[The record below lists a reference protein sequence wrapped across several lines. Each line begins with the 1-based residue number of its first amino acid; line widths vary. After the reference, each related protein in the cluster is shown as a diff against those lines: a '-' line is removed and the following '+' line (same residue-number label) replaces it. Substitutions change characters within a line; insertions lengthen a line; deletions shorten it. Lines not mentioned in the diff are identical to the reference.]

1 MVVCWGARACPGQL
15 DKVGHPTALV
25 VCPSPNIY
33 IYRLH
38 FSPLFECL
46 QSLLARYH
54 IYNMYLC
61 VKINAAIPVYKAI
74 RKSYSNSPHNSKNN
88 SGLPNP

>member
-1 MVVCWGARACPGQL
+1 MLKNNDGCLLGGSSLFGPVGQSW
-15 DKVGHPTALV
+15 
-25 VCPSPNIY
+25 PSNSFGGMSKSIY
-33 IYRLH
+33 IYIYIRV
-38 FSPLFECL
+38 
-46 QSLLARYH
+46 
-54 IYNMYLC
+54 YNMYLC

>member
-1 MVVCWGARACPGQL
+1 MVVCWGARACSGQL

-25 VCPSPNIY
+25 VCPSPYIY
-33 IYRLH
+33 IRV
-38 FSPLFECL
+38 
-46 QSLLARYH
+46 
-54 IYNMYLC
+54 YNMYLC